1 MSGHEMDIRT
11 FAKILDVSES
21 TVSRAFSGKSPV
33 RHETKRRIFQKAAE
47 LGYRPNGH
55 LANNNLPFAREQ
67 IVFIHPLP
75 RTQLGMDFLFAE
87 IYEGISAVFQT
98 VGWQVSPHL
107 LFNDIPLLGDFY
119 YDVFKAAN
127 IHGIICGCETDLYP
141 DLKKRLDCWAKPF
154 VLVGS
159 NNPHQANNVRVDIR
173 AGGRMVGEYFR
184 RIGRKRPAVILGDY
198 KRECLDDIEHSL
210 ARGKERG
217 FLDGIGMDRKE
228 VIWIRG
234 GYSYADG
241 FASCLKLLQTGA
253 PFDCVF
259 CGNDILATGFLAA
272 AHANGIRVPDDV
284 AVFGFDNIEVSQFT
298 IPALSTV
305 DLQRREI
312 GRAAADGLLD
322 LIRHRDCRVDL
333 TLKPQL
339 ILRDSA

>member
-11 FAKILDVSES
+11 FAKILDISES

-67 IVFIHPLP
+67 IVVIHPLP
-75 RTQLGMDFLFAE
+75 GIRLGLDFFFSE
-87 IYEGISAVFQT
+87 MYEGINAVFQT

-154 VLVGS
+154 VLVG
-159 NNPHQANNVRVDIR
+159 NHNPHGADNVRVDIE

-184 RIGRKRPAVILGDY
+184 RIGRRRPVVVLGDY
-198 KRECLDDIEHSL
+198 KRECLDDIERPL

-217 FLDGIGMDRKE
+217 FLDGMKAGREE
-228 VIWIRG
+228 VVWIRG

-241 FASCLKLLQTGA
+241 FASCLKLLQAGA
-253 PFDCVF
+253 SFDCVF

-272 AHANGIRVPDDV
+272 AHAHGLKVPEDV
-284 AVFGFDNIEVSQFT
+284 VVFGFDNVEVSQFT
-298 IPALSTV
+298 VPALSTV
-305 DLQRREI
+305 DLQRREV
-312 GRAAADGLLD
+312 GRAAAAGLLD
-322 LIRHRDCRVDL
+322 LIRHKESRVNL

-339 ILRDSA
+339 ILRESA